1 MDQTVHA
8 GNDLSKRAEG
18 HQLDDADVGHVAD
31 LVGVHEHIPGILGA
45 VLHAERDLVLLGIE
59 GENVHVEMIAD
70 RDDLG
75 GILDAAPA
83 QLGDVD
89 HTVHA
94 ADIDEHAVAGHGLD
108 HAVIVLADL
117 DVGPDLSLRGRTGL
131 VLHSLDGADD
141 AAAGTVDLG
150 DAELNALLDELAQVA
165 VLGQTALG
173 SGNEHTHALDGNDDA
188 ALVFFGDDALEN
200 SLVLNGIL
208 DVLPDL
214 DRVEALLGKGGIA
227 LHVVDADDVGL
238 DLVADMDDVLD
249 LGVGIAGKLA
259 DGNVARL
266 LAAQVDLDLGRTDGR
281 DDTGHLISCI

>member
-1 MDQTVHA
+1 MKKGDARREQILRTAEKLFYANGYEQTSVQDILDEIGISKGGFYHHFESKL
-8 GNDLSKRAEG
+8 DLLDAICQQRAE
-18 HQLDDADVGHVAD
+18 QSARA
-31 LVGVHEHIPGILGA
+31 A
-45 VLHAERDLVLLGIE
+45 QRAAE
-59 GENVHVEMIAD
+59 
-70 RDDLG
+70 
-75 GILDAAPA
+75 
-83 QLGDVD
+83 
-89 HTVHA
+89 TV
-94 ADIDEHAVAGHGLD
+94 
-108 HAVIVLADL
+108 
-117 DVGPDLSLRGRTGL
+117 RGNPP
-131 VLHSLDGADD
+131 
-141 AAAGTVDLG
+141 
-150 DAELNALLDELAQVA
+150 AELNALLDELAQIA

-200 SLVLNGIL
+200 GLVLNGIL

>member
-1 MDQTVHA
+1 MDHA
-8 GNDLSKRAEG
+8 
-18 HQLDDADVGHVAD
+18 
-31 LVGVHEHIPGILGA
+31 
-45 VLHAERDLVLLGIE
+45 
-59 GENVHVEMIAD
+59 
-70 RDDLG
+70 
-75 GILDAAPA
+75 
-83 QLGDVD
+83 
-89 HTVHA
+89 VHA
-94 ADIDEHAVAGHGLD
+94 ANIDEHAVAGHGLD

-141 AAAGTVDLG
+141 AAAGTVNLG
-150 DAELNALLDELAQVA
+150 DAELNALLDELAQIA

-200 SLVLNGIL
+200 GLVLNGIL

-238 DLVADMDDVLD
+238 NLVADMDDVLD
-249 LGVGIAGKLA
+249 LGIGIAGKLA

-266 LAAQVDLDLGRTDGR
+266 LAAQVDLNLGRTDGR